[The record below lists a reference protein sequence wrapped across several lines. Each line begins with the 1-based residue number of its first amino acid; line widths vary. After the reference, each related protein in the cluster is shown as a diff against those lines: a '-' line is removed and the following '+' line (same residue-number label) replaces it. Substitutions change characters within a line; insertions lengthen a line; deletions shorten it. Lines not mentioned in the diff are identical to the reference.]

1 MRSSNGVAVVRR
13 GRSHGS
19 IAPARRS
26 VPAFGVWIGAVS
38 EVSISDIEPQRLH
51 ARRPRAADARHH
63 SETVFDDVRH
73 GVDQCKVS
81 EGLREVA
88 EMATASRVELLGVE
102 VKRRGMGEQML
113 TELAGALGFTDL

>member
-26 VPAFGVWIGAVS
+26 VPAFGVWIGSVS
-38 EVSISDIEPQRLH
+38 EVSISDIQRQRLH
-51 ARRPRAADARHH
+51 ARRPLAADARQH
-63 SETVFDDVRH
+63 SEAVFDDVRH
-73 GVDQCKVS
+73 SVDQREVR

-88 EMATASRVELLGVE
+88 EMAAATSIELLRVEL
-102 VKRRGMGEQML
+102 K
-113 TELAGALGFTDL
+113 